1 MIVRLLVV
9 FFLGFSSGLPLALLG
24 STLQA
29 WFAKSGMSV
38 MATGALSLIGL
49 PYVYRLIWSPLLDR
63 YSFSSLGRRRSWM
76 LATQLLLFF
85 GFVLMTW
92 FEPGKNAMLMAGLA
106 FLLACFSAT
115 QDVAIEAQRTEYLRS
130 EEYGLGASLAVLG
143 YRVGMLISGGLAL
156 IIAARF
162 GFAATYRLMALLMLP
177 GILTSLLSREPHVAA
192 SAPVSLREQYA
203 RPIADLLFRPGVG
216 AVLAFIFFYKAG
228 EAFTSTT
235 SGVVMPFLISGMGFS
250 IETIGW
256 VNKIVGVAAVIGG
269 GIIAGLMLMRYSL
282 LRCLMIFGLLQ
293 ALTNFSFVILVHQGK
308 QLPFLLTA
316 VISDN
321 LATGMGT
328 TALVAFLMQ
337 YVNQKYTATQLS
349 LLVAFSTLPRIFSG
363 PVAALLQ
370 KSLGWAGLYQCS
382 VMIALIYV
390 PFLWFISRNDKKR
403 LFYDE
408 VLDIEP

>member
-1 MIVRLLVV
+1 
-9 FFLGFSSGLPLALLG
+9 
-24 STLQA
+24 
-29 WFAKSGMSV
+29 
-38 MATGALSLIGL
+38 
-49 PYVYRLIWSPLLDR
+49 
-63 YSFSSLGRRRSWM
+63 
-76 LATQLLLFF
+76 
-85 GFVLMTW
+85 
-92 FEPGKNAMLMAGLA
+92 
-106 FLLACFSAT
+106 
-115 QDVAIEAQRTEYLRS
+115 
-130 EEYGLGASLAVLG
+130 
-143 YRVGMLISGGLAL
+143 
-156 IIAARF
+156 
-162 GFAATYRLMALLMLP
+162 
-177 GILTSLLSREPHVAA
+177 
-192 SAPVSLREQYA
+192 
-203 RPIADLLFRPGVG
+203 
-216 AVLAFIFFYKAG
+216 
-228 EAFTSTT
+228 
-235 SGVVMPFLISGMGFS
+235 
-250 IETIGW
+250 
-256 VNKIVGVAAVIGG
+256 
-269 GIIAGLMLMRYSL
+269 MLMRYSL